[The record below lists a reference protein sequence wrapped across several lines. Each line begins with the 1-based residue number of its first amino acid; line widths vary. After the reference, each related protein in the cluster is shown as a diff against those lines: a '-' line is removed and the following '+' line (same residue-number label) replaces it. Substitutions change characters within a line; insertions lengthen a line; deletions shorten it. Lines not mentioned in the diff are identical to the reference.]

1 MKYYFLSC
9 LILLSIVT
17 MGQVK
22 KIPISQVKTWQRP
35 TKATSFT
42 SQQGGRFSL
51 SKSLKSQQQ
60 GYQKSLYAFKIFPNP
75 SDGFV
80 KLKGAV
86 LPSFI
91 SVYNAQGVR
100 VDKIK
105 VKLLDAQNAEFE
117 MNSLPSGLYIL
128 QSDGFV
134 SQRLKLN

>member
-1 MKYYFLSC
+1 MF
-9 LILLSIVT
+9 LLSGAA

-22 KIPISQVKTWQRP
+22 KIPISQVNAWQRP
-35 TKATSFT
+35 TEPTLFT

-51 SKSLKSQQQ
+51 SESLKSKQQS
-60 GYQKSLYAFKIFPNP
+60 YQKSLYAVKIFPNP
-75 SDGFV
+75 SDGVV
-80 KLKGAV
+80 KLQGAV
-86 LPSFI
+86 LPATI

-117 MNSLPSGLYIL
+117 MKSLPSGLYIL

-134 SQRLKLN
+134 SQRLQLN